1 MAGSPGI
8 VWDKA
13 TRETLAKRV
22 KRFNDKVRREAKKHP
37 EAAEFLPKTKSMR
50 QLRKEI
56 KTKADLRQV
65 QRDIDLIFKPGSLKL
80 VTPYNN
86 VVTTRYQQ
94 QVTKN
99 AQRRVARSRQKEVK
113 RLQQSPNY
121 YGLTRE
127 QERFYSAPKFQ
138 GDTQSGWRAFVES
151 MDRAGRASHMDE
163 YKSIYHEN
171 FRKAVIKTFGEKV
184 GSQLASLADRLPKT
198 YLYDIY
204 LDNPNLTID
213 FIYGADETELKA
225 NTIRDELLHAI
236 DSLEGTRS

>member
-1 MAGSPGI
+1 MARSAGI

-22 KRFNDKVRREAKKHP
+22 KRFNDKIRREAKKHP

-80 VTPYNN
+80 ITPYNN
-86 VVTTRYQQ
+86 VVTTRYQR

-99 AQRRVARSRQKEVK
+99 AQRRIARARQKEVE
-113 RLQQSPNY
+113 RLQESANF

-127 QERFYSAPKFQ
+127 QERFYSPPKFQ
-138 GDTQSGWRAFVES
+138 GDTQSGWRAFVQA
-151 MDRAGRASHMDE
+151 MDRLGMPSYE
-163 YKSIYHEN
+163 EGYKSAYHDN
-171 FRKAVIKTFGEKV
+171 FRKALYSAFGSEI
-184 GSQLASLADRLPKT
+184 GAQLAELADKLPED
-198 YLYDIY
+198 YLYDEYI
-204 LDNPNLTID
+204 DNPSLTID
-213 FIYGADETELKA
+213 FVYGADQVQIKA
-225 NTIRDELLHAI
+225 STIRDELLHAI
-236 DSLEGTRS
+236 NRLNGD

>member
-1 MAGSPGI
+1 MARSSGI

-22 KRFNDKVRREAKKHP
+22 KRFNNKVRREAKKHP

-80 VTPYNN
+80 ITPYNN
-86 VVTTRYQQ
+86 IVTTRYQS

-99 AQRRVARSRQKEVK
+99 AQRRVARARQKELE

-138 GDTQSGWRAFVES
+138 GDTQSGWRAFVQS
-151 MDRAGRASHMDE
+151 MDRAGMSSYLDE

-171 FRKAVIKTFGEKV
+171 FRKAAIKTFGKKL
-184 GSQLASLADRLPKT
+184 GSQLARLADQLPRT

-204 LDNPNLTID
+204 IDNPNLTID
-213 FIYGADETELKA
+213 FVYGTDETELKA
-225 NTIRDELLHAI
+225 NTIRDELLHAL
-236 DSLEGTRS
+236 DRLEGY